1 MAARRASL
9 PRKRGRRTQR
19 PTSTVGVLLLLLL
32 LLLLHVQAALAQ
44 DVSERKVQQRNSYLD
59 LWSNVF
65 DVLDKDA
72 IDAEVLTLEEG
83 LNDGESPDGESDG
96 SGDPSAGEKP
106 KHRLMDILESRR
118 KEKRSASLLKGLSS
132 PSKHPIGGGY

>member
-19 PTSTVGVLLLLLL
+19 PTSTVGVLL

-83 LNDGESPDGESDG
+83 LNGGESPDGESDG

>member
-19 PTSTVGVLLLLLL
+19 PTSTVGVLLLL

-83 LNDGESPDGESDG
+83 LNGGAPDGESDG

>member
-19 PTSTVGVLLLLLL
+19 PTSTVGVLL

-83 LNDGESPDGESDG
+83 LNGGAPDGESDG

>member
-19 PTSTVGVLLLLLL
+19 PTSTVGVLLL

-83 LNDGESPDGESDG
+83 LNGGAPDGESDG

>member
-1 MAARRASL
+1 MAARRASV
-9 PRKRGRRTQR
+9 PRKRGRRTHR
-19 PTSTVGVLLLLLL
+19 PTSTVGVLLLLL
-32 LLLLHVQAALAQ
+32 HVQAALAH

-65 DVLDKDA
+65 DVLDKDV

-83 LNDGESPDGESDG
+83 LGGAPDGESEG
-96 SGDPSAGEKP
+96 SGDPSAGENQ

-132 PSKHPIGGGY
+132 SSKHPIGGGY

>member
-1 MAARRASL
+1 M
-9 PRKRGRRTQR
+9 
-19 PTSTVGVLLLLLL
+19 
-32 LLLLHVQAALAQ
+32 
-44 DVSERKVQQRNSYLD
+44 SERKVQQRNSYLD

-83 LNDGESPDGESDG
+83 LNGGAPDGESDG